1 MNDIF
6 SQSSTYNTVQSI
18 VKDAKSIRDSLMGT
32 YQNTSIRVSEIKRN
46 NRYVQSVFRWFK
58 GKTEDPENNGP
69 SSLEEPSDEFDP
81 GFKTDEEE
89 TEPAHVLDADSMRDF
104 VTTQTRE
111 MHKIAEKQIES
122 KLITTVE
129 ITKTIDTR
137 TSETIAILRQTDTL
151 TQEISKKLDI
161 FIQTT
166 ESRLDQIRKESNRS
180 RLHSYSG
187 HLTLD
192 SLGNYM
198 KNNRQRVTKSLAQA
212 LMDTT
217 GLTAVD
223 AQVTETI
230 QSFQHNLL
238 LKLFELP
245 LLKKYMNPF
254 GGYTKDYSSL
264 ISSQYDHN
272 KAVFDNMTQKSI
284 ITIIPNYLRQI
295 TQSIT
300 GKRFNVSSHG
310 ALTTEKIENRFV
322 RSIDVTFNINNIKD
336 QTINELTTNAK
347 AIDEQFTSAD
357 MREVLRIMVQ
367 QYVYFIYSSEQHAT
381 NHLNPDFFKS
391 GGDAALHI
399 HIANLLAKGKG
410 KTAQYWMDIIQVYS
424 TKLIADK
431 KYRSTFST
439 SINRALRALDEAAAR
454 NIADTQSVTDTQFTQ
469 EMFDERAMA
478 RMSHDSS
485 EFEYEGKTYRQ
496 LIHEGKIKL
505 EDLTVEQRQNLDK
518 PIKGFSEIADKI
530 TDIDAIETSDIL
542 LHSRTSKLDYIASI
556 FALLNR
562 GVNVYFIK
570 NRNHRFGKLQL
581 QSTST
586 PEQDSET
593 IPVEQTQPTPIVE
606 QPQSLPDTQSEDVES
621 PNSDEEKISETTS
634 MMTAMIASGG
644 QNTSQIRT
652 SLRQVKDLF
661 LQNRLKTIVSGT
673 IDRNSKKEPKESR
686 IGKIISSV
694 LLFGKNFVTG
704 ILSGAKSFFNSAAVS
719 FGKKLLSSITGNI
732 TRGASAVGS
741 GIVGLAGNVVDAAK
755 QKKSTQQTTPSTTQQ
770 SSTTT
775 QPQSQTQTEDQSQ
788 NKKKAEGLFSKFGTK
803 MKGLLSKSEFGKGIL
818 SAFGNQSRIR
828 AGSLRDQSTSGMEE
842 ILTSP
847 SPTSSVLG
855 SILSAFNSLKE
866 TIQDWFHA
874 LEGKQDAEKKRRK
887 QEEKKKQEEKHS
899 NAFNM
904 GKIVGGMLNMLTGI
918 LQAALTVIMSLKG
931 LKLIMDLVHRVLKNS
946 LKPLNKAFR
955 SIYKAIK
962 PVMKTVQKI
971 LRQVVSYVA
980 ELVESIVEIMQP
992 ILEMIGPL
1000 LDEMFKNLQP
1010 FFELLTET
1018 VNKCIVPFTA
1028 IMQVTVV
1035 PLLQTTANFL
1045 DIIIGITETGFGMIC
1060 QGLGTILITN
1070 GFLMKLLGA
1079 GSMFDTGKSIYDTG
1093 TKYYE
1098 IGVEH
1103 VKKGFSQQ
1111 QQLRESMIDQLF
1123 GDNKKEI
1130 KEVEQQSQQRR
1141 ADAVAKLN
1149 GSPMDGLYGSGDANA
1164 PYKFSDKVSDA
1175 LDTIKTMAS
1184 GIFAMFMPEEYGID
1198 ASMKDAQDREAYAKA
1213 QIDTAS
1219 LSDDKKKSI
1228 DERAFEL
1235 FKNSTVNEQLY
1246 GESDDD
1252 YRKRYEKNK
1261 ERYWAQAATE
1271 ILYDRVKEQAAGSEE
1286 NANQLLNETLGLDGK
1301 TSLIDRMRAYDSSV
1315 ESGSALSG
1323 FADFMS
1329 AVLDSGDDEYYD
1341 DEYYDD
1347 DGYYYEGGT
1356 GDIIQAASETFVA
1369 TKKAAGHYL
1378 QKHGEA
1384 ISNVRFDDGM
1394 VIDMVSDMCTGMLAA
1409 IVKRMGYYLPSHGR
1423 QYTDTYQGDP
1433 YMTPTI
1439 GSNSWGFDNSD
1450 GKPNIFNRDGSKS
1463 DDWKIVK
1470 DGSSQSG
1477 DLTFAILSQK
1487 EVHGHMPVFQNDK
1500 GYWFGFNGGR
1510 YDSRENSVRLGDY
1523 YLSHGTLPPSTN
1535 PGIQTE
1541 GKPYDQQIGALAS
1554 PMSYKIRYVG
1564 PKSKSRRKIK
1574 KSTKST
1580 SGYKYSGTFTPRLTR
1595 PEAGNKYYITTDSG
1609 GWSHAIPG
1617 NPAYRDKNTD
1627 VLPNCTGYAYGRYH
1641 EIAGRKEMDLYDPVN
1656 AENSYENARQH
1667 GRKVSKTP
1675 SLGAVLVLSKG
1686 KVGDQY
1692 GDGPGHVAVVEQ
1704 INSDGSIVT
1713 SESGWSSSNPFWT
1726 QTRRKEDNNYAGS
1739 SYGFVGFI
1747 HQDKSIKSRT
1757 TTSSVGKRVG
1767 GTTKYISTSKT
1778 KSATK
1783 STSKK
1788 TNATRNDWIDTVA
1801 MMFEG
1806 YYYNGDK
1813 YYDNKNVHT
1822 FKIRDGRTVKARPD
1836 CSGMLGAAM
1845 TAMGYTLDWPPSSSH
1860 YNVTGSN
1867 GNLNFIHDPDGSV
1880 SNDWKLLKFNGDN
1893 LQPGDI
1899 TGNKYHASFPVTNLS
1914 AAYPKGFDAGGTKNI
1929 KESAIAAR
1937 AYLDGKSDIP
1947 WRSAM
1952 GSGAFSSGAGAWNIV
1967 RYVGGGSGT
1976 RSTTSRTTSKSSSK
1990 TSKLRSTK
1998 ASTTRTSN
2006 ALSGNTTEEKI
2017 FNYLTMNAGMSEKGA
2032 AGMMGCMKYESAMKP
2047 NNLEDSYNK
2056 QFGLTDEQYTAM
2068 VDNGKESKTQFI
2080 YGRYATCIK
2089 GQTPGRAV
2097 GYGLTQFTSPNL
2109 KKALYERT
2117 VEHGKSIADIGGQL
2131 DSVVDTLKSSKVGS
2145 NTLFDQIKQS
2155 STPTEAN
2162 KWFLWRYE
2170 AGSSYNSDAA
2180 VARAYPWMGMTGIN
2194 NRHQSAEDYYN
2205 QYSTGRSPSTRSSSA
2220 TTSRTRSTKRTRSS
2234 LSTSASYSS
2243 NPRLAAIIRAQ
2254 MLKEEKQN
2262 GERRTK
2268 SNSSNSRGKERL
2280 IKATAEIF
2288 EAYQK
2293 TNPDLTYKNYLWPKS
2308 ITTRSG
2314 HTRQVRPDCS
2324 GTISAGIQELGFT
2337 LRSSN
2342 GKLLGDDGLRTIEL
2356 GNQTRN
2362 TLIYDSPTAT
2372 SPSTKWQVL
2381 EYSKDKLQR
2390 GDITVYPNSGTGKN
2404 DGHASM
2410 PIVDL
2415 QTTPRGFDGGSG
2427 GIKTSPAAAVAYL
2440 SGKSDA
2446 NIPYPQNS
2454 GMSKMKK
2461 IWRYTGS
2468 GDAVAMDGSS
2478 IAYNAQPMQEFMLST
2493 NSGYSNSLITPDAS
2507 ELIPYQV
2514 QTGPTFVP
2522 DFNQMTDEETPT
2534 PTIINNYTTISGLEY
2549 LSNYMDEFTTN
2560 EFNVQSVEIRQLAY
2574 AINEEFP
2581 EYMDY
2586 YFGDDDDT
2594 DEEDIDVGQLISM
2607 LT

>member
-1 MNDIF
+1 MPNLMQDIF

-32 YQNTSIRVSEIKRN
+32 YQNTSVRVSEIKRN
-46 NRYVQSVFRWFK
+46 NRYVQAMFRWFK
-58 GKTEDPENNGP
+58 GKSEDPENNGP
-69 SSLEEPSDEFDP
+69 SSLEEPDSFDP
-81 GFKTDEEE
+81 GFRNDDQEEE
-89 TEPAHVLDADSMRDF
+89 SAQVLDADSMRDF
-104 VTTQTRE
+104 VATQTRE

-166 ESRLDQIRKESNRS
+166 ESRLDQIRKELNRS
-180 RLHSYSG
+180 RLHSYGG
-187 HLTLD
+187 HLTID

-198 KNNRQRVTKSLAQA
+198 KNNRRRVTKSLTQA
-212 LMDTT
+212 FMDTS
-217 GLTAVD
+217 GLTAID
-223 AQVTETI
+223 TQINETI

-238 LKLFELP
+238 IKLFELP
-245 LLKKYMNPF
+245 LLKKYMDPF
-254 GGYTKDYSSL
+254 GGYSTDYSRL
-264 ISSQYDHN
+264 ISNQYDHS
-272 KAVFDNMTQKSI
+272 KAVFDNMTRKSI
-284 ITIIPNYLRQI
+284 VTIIPNYLRQI
-295 TQSIT
+295 TEAIT
-300 GKRFNVSSHG
+300 GKRFNIASHG

-322 RSIDVTFNINNIKD
+322 RSIDVTFDISNIKD
-336 QTINELTTNAK
+336 RAIDELTTNAK

-367 QYVYFIYSSEQHAT
+367 QYVYFIYSSEHAT
-381 NHLNPDFFKS
+381 NHLDPDFFKS
-391 GGDAALHI
+391 GGDLALHI

-410 KTAQYWMDIIQVYS
+410 KTTQYWMDIIQVYA

-431 KYRSTFST
+431 KYRSSFST

-454 NIADTQSVTDTQFTQ
+454 NIVDAQSVTDTQFTQ

-478 RMSHDSS
+478 RMSHNSS

-542 LHSRTSKLDYIASI
+542 LHSITNKLDYIASI

-570 NRNHRFGKLQL
+570 NRNRRFGKFELQA
-581 QSTST
+581 T
-586 PEQDSET
+586 PTGGQKSGT
-593 IPVEQTQPTPIVE
+593 TPVEQTQPTPIIE
-606 QPQSLPDTQSEDVES
+606 QPQSLPVIQSEDTES

-634 MMTAMIASGG
+634 MMTAMIASGE

-652 SLRQVKDLF
+652 SLGQVKDLF

-673 IDRNSKKEPKESR
+673 IERNSKKEPKESR

-694 LLFGKNFVTG
+694 LLLGKNFVIG
-704 ILSGAKSFFNSAAVS
+704 ILSGAKAFLNSAAVS

-741 GIVGLAGNVVDAAK
+741 GIVGLAGNMVDAAK
-755 QKKSTQQTTPSTTQQ
+755 QKKSKQQTSENTTQQ
-770 SSTTT
+770 STTT
-775 QPQSQTQTEDQSQ
+775 TKTQSQAQTEDQSQ

-828 AGSLRDQSTSGMEE
+828 AGSLRDQSTAGMEE

-866 TIQDWFHA
+866 TIQDWFNA
-874 LEGKQDAEKKRRK
+874 IEGKQDAEKKRRK

-918 LQAALTVIMSLKG
+918 LQAALTVIMSLKS
-931 LKLIMDLVHRVLKNS
+931 LKLIVDLVHRVLKNS

-962 PVMKTVQKI
+962 PVMKTVQKV

-1010 FFELLTET
+1010 FFELLTDT
-1018 VNKCIVPFTA
+1018 VSKCIVPFTA

-1045 DIIIGITETGFGMIC
+1045 DIIIGVLETGFGMIC
-1060 QGLGTILITN
+1060 QGLGTILIMN
-1070 GFLMKLLGA
+1070 GFLMKLFGA
-1079 GSMFDTGKSIYDTG
+1079 GSMFDTGKSIYDAG
-1093 TKYYE
+1093 TKYYK
-1098 IGVEH
+1098 IGVDH

-1141 ADAVAKLN
+1141 ADTIAKLN
-1149 GSPMDGLYGSGDANA
+1149 GSPMDGLYGSGDVNA

-1184 GIFAMFMPEEYGID
+1184 GILAMFMPEEYGID
-1198 ASMKDAQDREAYAKA
+1198 STMTIAMDREAYAKA
-1213 QIDTAS
+1213 QIDTAD
-1219 LSDDKKKSI
+1219 LSDEEKKSI

-1235 FKNSTVNEQLY
+1235 FKSSINNEQIY

-1271 ILYDRVKEQAAGSEE
+1271 ILYDRVKTQADGSNE

-1301 TSLIDRMRAYDSSV
+1301 TSLLDRMREYDNNV

-1323 FADFMS
+1323 FADFLS
-1329 AVLDSGDDEYYD
+1329 AVISSNDDEYYD
-1341 DEYYDD
+1341 EDSE
-1347 DGYYYEGGT
+1347 YYYEGGT
-1356 GDIIQAASETFVA
+1356 GDIFQAASEVFVA
-1369 TKKAAGHYL
+1369 AKKAAGGDLHWNGTSVYNL
-1378 QKHGEA
+1378 K
-1384 ISNVRFDDGM
+1384 FDDGM
-1394 VIDMVSDMCTGMLAA
+1394 VIDKISPTHCTSMMAA
-1409 IVKRMGYYLPSHGR
+1409 IVKRMGYYLPGNN
-1423 QYTDTYQGDP
+1423 YTDTYQGNDQMIATSGGHGAISWGLQSSDGHP
-1433 YMTPTI
+1433 NIYDRNGKVSEDWIMGVGNAQAGDITFGGI
-1439 GSNSWGFDNSD
+1439 GSC
-1450 GKPNIFNRDGSKS
+1450 I
-1463 DDWKIVK
+1463 
-1470 DGSSQSG
+1470 
-1477 DLTFAILSQK
+1477 
-1487 EVHGHMPVFQNDK
+1487 HGHMGAYK
-1500 GYWFGFNGGR
+1500 GADGTWFGFNGGAD
-1510 YDSRENSVRLGDY
+1510 DSLANSVKLAEY
-1523 YLSHGTLPPSTN
+1523 YLSHGSFPTN
-1535 PGIQTE
+1535 TRLNPVA
-1541 GKPYDQQIGALAS
+1541 GKWFNDHQWTDQAGAIAA
-1554 PMSYKIRYVG
+1554 PMKYWIRYVG
-1564 PKSKSRRKIK
+1564 PKTKARRKIK
-1574 KSTKST
+1574 KST
-1580 SGYKYSGTFTPRLTR
+1580 SGYKHSGTFTPRLTR
-1595 PEAGNKYYITTDSG
+1595 PEAGNKYYITDSAG

-1617 NPAYRDKNTD
+1617 NSKFRDRQNN
-1627 VLPNCTGYAYGRYH
+1627 VLPNCVGYAYGRYH
-1641 EIAGRKEMDLYDPVN
+1641 EIAGQKEMNLFDPTN
-1656 AENSYENARQH
+1656 AEDIYENARQH
-1667 GRKVSKTP
+1667 GRNVSQTP
-1675 SLGAVLVLSKG
+1675 SLGSVLVLSKG
-1686 KVGDQY
+1686 KIGKQY
-1692 GDGPGHVAVVEQ
+1692 NDGPGHVAVVEQ
-1704 INSDGSIVT
+1704 INSDGSILT

-1726 QTRRKEDNNYAGS
+1726 QTRRKEDNNYAGN
-1739 SYGFVGFI
+1739 SYGFVGFV
-1747 HQDKSIKSRT
+1747 HQDKAIKASSARS
-1757 TTSSVGKRVG
+1757 TSNGKRVVG
-1767 GTTKYISTSKT
+1767 KTKRVSTSKT
-1778 KSATK
+1778 SSKTKASTKKTGATK
-1783 STSKK
+1783 
-1788 TNATRNDWIDTVA
+1788 NDWIKTVA

-1813 YYDNKNVHT
+1813 IYDNHNVHT

-1845 TAMGYTLDWPPSSSH
+1845 TAMGYTLDYPPSSTH
-1860 YNVTGSN
+1860 YNVTGMN

-1880 SNDWKLLKFNGDN
+1880 SKDWKLLKFNGNN

-1899 TGNKYHASFPVTNLS
+1899 TGNKYHASFPVTNLTS
-1914 AAYPKGFDAGGTKNI
+1914 AYPSGFDAGGTTNI

-1937 AYLDGKSDIP
+1937 AYLDGKSNIP

-1952 GSGAFSSGAGAWNIV
+1952 GSGAFSAGAGAWNIV
-1967 RYVGGGSGT
+1967 RYVGDGSKSTG
-1976 RSTTSRTTSKSSSK
+1976 STTSTKKTQTTKK
-1990 TSKLRSTK
+1990 K
-1998 ASTTRTSN
+1998 
-2006 ALSGNTTEEKI
+2006 NTTKK
-2017 FNYLTMNAGMSEKGA
+2017 NTTK
-2032 AGMMGCMKYESAMKP
+2032 
-2047 NNLEDSYNK
+2047 
-2056 QFGLTDEQYTAM
+2056 
-2068 VDNGKESKTQFI
+2068 KT
-2080 YGRYATCIK
+2080 
-2089 GQTPGRAV
+2089 
-2097 GYGLTQFTSPNL
+2097 N
-2109 KKALYERT
+2109 
-2117 VEHGKSIADIGGQL
+2117 
-2131 DSVVDTLKSSKVGS
+2131 
-2145 NTLFDQIKQS
+2145 
-2155 STPTEAN
+2155 
-2162 KWFLWRYE
+2162 
-2170 AGSSYNSDAA
+2170 
-2180 VARAYPWMGMTGIN
+2180 
-2194 NRHQSAEDYYN
+2194 
-2205 QYSTGRSPSTRSSSA
+2205 
-2220 TTSRTRSTKRTRSS
+2220 
-2234 LSTSASYSS
+2234 
-2243 NPRLAAIIRAQ
+2243 
-2254 MLKEEKQN
+2254 
-2262 GERRTK
+2262 
-2268 SNSSNSRGKERL
+2268 GKERL
-2280 IKATAEIF
+2280 IRSVAEIF

-2293 TNPDLTYKNYLWPKS
+2293 TNPSLNYNNGLWPNP

-2314 HTRQVRPDCS
+2314 HTRKVRPDCS

-2337 LRSSN
+2337 LRSAN
-2342 GKLLGDDGLRTIEL
+2342 GSPTGDSGLRSIEL
-2356 GNQTRN
+2356 GNQSTN
-2362 TLIYDSPTAT
+2362 TLIYDSPTAKT
-2372 SPSTKWQVL
+2372 PSTKWKVMD
-2381 EYSKDKLQR
+2381 YSKDKLQR

-2404 DGHASM
+2404 DGHVTM

-2415 QTTPRGFDGGSG
+2415 QTTPRGFDGGS
-2427 GIKTSPAAAVAYL
+2427 KLKQTPAAAVAYL
-2440 SGKSDA
+2440 AGKSDA
-2446 NIPYPQNS
+2446 NIPYPENA

-2468 GDAVAMDGSS
+2468 GDMDSTDTS
-2478 IAYNAQPMQEFMLST
+2478 IFMYQPQPMNDFMSSL
-2493 NSGYSNSLITPDAS
+2493 NSGYTNSLITPNTS
-2507 ELIPYQV
+2507 EIIPYQEP
-2514 QTGPTFVP
+2514 TGPIIVP
-2522 DFNQMTDEETPT
+2522 EFDQSIEDETTQT
-2534 PTIINNYTTISGLEY
+2534 PTIVNNFTKLSGLEY
-2549 LSNYMDEFTTN
+2549 LSNYIDAFTSN
-2560 EFNVQSVEIRQLAY
+2560 EFNVQSVTIRKLAY
-2574 AINEEFP
+2574 EINDEFP

-2586 YFGDDDDT
+2586 YFGDDDYEFS
-2594 DEEDIDVGQLISM
+2594 EEDDLEIERLVSM
-2607 LT
+2607 FI